1 MPKTKP
7 ADDLRWYFSGFPE
20 GKTSL
25 VRLPNQL
32 FTDLLPRIDDLPE
45 LKVTLLVLWRLAR
58 RRAQVAPWITE
69 AELLADTIISQALGD
84 DAPAALSSAVGRA
97 VRRGTLLQVEWERRD
112 GQREWRY
119 LANSPRGRMAAAA
132 LRRGVEPAQATIHER
147 PNIYTL
153 YEENIGPLTALLSED
168 LQEAEETYPA
178 AWIEAAFREAV
189 RLNKRSWKYIHAILK
204 AWQTEGRD
212 EIHRRAS
219 KTDGRQYIKGEYAD
233 FIQH

>member
-1 MPKTKP
+1 MPKTKS

-32 FTDLLPRIDDLPE
+32 FTELLPHIDDLPE
-45 LKVTLLVLWRLAR
+45 LQVTLLVLWRLAR

-69 AELLADTIISQALGD
+69 GELLADAIVNQTLGA
-84 DAPAALSSAVGRA
+84 DAPATLSYALERA
-97 VRRGTLLQVEWERRD
+97 VRRGSLLQVAWQRRD
-112 GQREWRY
+112 GKREWRY
-119 LANSPRGRMAAAA
+119 LANSHRGRMAAAA
-132 LRRGVEPAQATIHER
+132 LQRGVESAQASIQER

-168 LQEAEETYPA
+168 LQDAEETYPA
-178 AWIEAAFREAV
+178 AWIEEAFREAV

-204 AWQTEGRD
+204 AWQTEGKD
-212 EIHRRAS
+212 EIHKRAS
-219 KTDGRQYIKGEYAD
+219 ATDGQQYITGEYAD